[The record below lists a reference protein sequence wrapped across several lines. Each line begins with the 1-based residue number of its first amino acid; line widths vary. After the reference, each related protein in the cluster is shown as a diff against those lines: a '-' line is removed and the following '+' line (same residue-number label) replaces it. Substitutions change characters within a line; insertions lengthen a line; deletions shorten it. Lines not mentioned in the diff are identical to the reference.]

1 MASSL
6 RAHCAAVSFE
16 LSSCCFC
23 VSLRAA
29 VFVFSWVHLINA
41 CLAFA
46 GEAALF
52 FGLGTITLDQS
63 AGVYLPP
70 GTKATD
76 PKIQGFLIFLG
87 LYYLVSAVAGL
98 DSVVRRNLCSASI
111 MYCQVRV
118 AP

>member
-1 MASSL
+1 MSSSL
-6 RAHCAAVSFE
+6 RARCAAVSFE
-16 LSSCCFC
+16 LNSCCFC
-23 VSLRAA
+23 VSLREA
-29 VFVFSWVHLINA
+29 VFILSWLHLVNA

-87 LYYLVSAVAGL
+87 LCYLVSALRGWT
-98 DSVVRRNLCSASI
+98 AS
-111 MYCQVRV
+111 CAATCAARS
-118 AP
+118 